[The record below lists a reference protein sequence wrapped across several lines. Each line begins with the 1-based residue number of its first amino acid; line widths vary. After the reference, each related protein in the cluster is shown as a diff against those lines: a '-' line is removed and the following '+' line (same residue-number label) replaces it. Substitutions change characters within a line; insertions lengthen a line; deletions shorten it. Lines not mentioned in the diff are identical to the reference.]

1 METANI
7 ENAVL
12 ELLKNYGVTY
22 SIAGAGKNITRDK
35 WQCDAWK
42 VTFTKYSEYEEFD
55 YFTGLGHRKANE
67 PVTPNVAGVLHSLVL
82 DLEAINMNFNDWADS
97 FGYDSDSIRAI
108 GVYNACCEN
117 AKQMHRI
124 FSRESIEKL
133 SELLQEY

>member
-35 WQCDAWK
+35 WQCDGWR
-42 VTFTKYSEYEEFD
+42 VTFTKNDKSEAFD

-67 PVTPNVAGVLHSLVL
+67 PVTPNVAGVLHSLISDSGAV
-82 DLEAINMNFNDWADS
+82 DTCFIDWTNDY
-97 FGYDSDSIRAI
+97 GYDSDSIKAFI
-108 GVYNACCEN
+108 IYNLCCEN
-117 AKQMHRI
+117 TKRLKRI
-124 FSRESIEKL
+124 FSRATLAAL
-133 SELLQEY
+133 SEMLQDY